1 MVDFIMGVIGF
12 IGAIY
17 VFYIIYG
24 GDGPNING
32 DDLDRVSK
40 GGPGH

>member
-1 MVDFIMGVIGF
+1 MVDFIFGVLGF
-12 IGAIY
+12 IGFA
-17 VFYIIYG
+17 YILYLIYG
-24 GDGPNING
+24 GDGPNIDG